1 MVFVKAVSVPA
12 KNRLLCVTENYVKE
26 IIIMKTGKKILA
38 VLLVFCFVLTA
49 VPAFAANY
57 AHTLTNKVYNDLWGR
72 WDATASIPDLTVTV
86 EIHSSGAPLTFEDA
100 AIQNMLKS
108 DELTKAGCSITI
120 PEYTLGEG
128 ENTYTM
134 PARKAEIKTNYGLWI
149 TYLLPTNG
157 EVATA
162 MVEESKTNTE
172 LQALLTMDETTGAA
186 SLKTAGNVYGNNLV
200 AFLKYKTNGAPLK
213 ATVKATLHASG
224 TFQANGDFPLTSF
237 FIADEKINTF
247 VGGETPVTGTYVIT
261 NGQSAGLYASTLQ
274 DSNLDGPYTV
284 FTAPADGIY
293 DVFVAKRDTSASA
306 NAGTS
311 YQRVIVLD
319 VAGKTLTFGNSNV
332 TTTMGYQWQ
341 NENNNTPVTLTKGQ
355 QVPIRILSETG
366 SYAGA
371 NGVAFCPRADAETP
385 VTIQYNASPLE
396 PAGVTIETSVPAAE
410 TATVTVDGAELAVT
424 AGAAETY
431 YPNVRKSDANGNYI
445 NKPTL
450 LDALVTLDKQEDIG
464 IIAHTLLPN
473 GYLNTAQIDTM
484 AITPETAPL
493 HNIPWPHT
501 ASLGTY
507 ADIFTKDEGYYD
519 SVARTLTMRVKVPE
533 DGTYYFIFSGNAYSS
548 SRYVKA
554 AVDGNKFYA
563 DVAGTDEKIA
573 TNGATN
579 EIQRK
584 QSANGIQLTAGY
596 HTLSVSLSSG
606 VIRMNY
612 AGLVKAESQA
622 EAATIQESF
631 TDKATFNA
639 YMNGDTLNVF
649 DGDKIIGMNVA
660 VNGETVTEDWDRY
673 ILSAGDEILLGVFDP
688 ISLGGKVYAYTSNIT
703 WDTNRQL
710 TDETFNNSNFAVILS
725 SYGNMPADVNVKDS
739 MRGMHLTGYV
749 ILPSD
754 DAATSGDDT
763 KVANFINYEIQGNAI
778 SEGRLVLAIKQK
790 DANFSNT
797 TFDGAVYKNL
807 AGSFVNNAKYDASQ
821 LYITDARFGDTT
833 IKAEYADGKVVISS
847 KKAQPIFVVVKNADG
862 SKASA
867 ANYVLTINPVEVAV
881 EAGQTVYVWGGT
893 PYMTSGTTA
902 LPLCAPI
909 TVPVAE

>member
-1 MVFVKAVSVPA
+1 
-12 KNRLLCVTENYVKE
+12 
-26 IIIMKTGKKILA
+26 MKTGKKILA

-49 VPAFAANY
+49 VPAFAADY

-72 WDATASIPDLTVTV
+72 WDATASIQDLTVTV
-86 EIHSSGAPLTFEDA
+86 EIQSSGAPLTFEDA
-100 AIQNMLKS
+100 TIQNMLKS

-128 ENTYTM
+128 ENVYTM

-162 MVEESKTNTE
+162 MVEESKTNAE

-186 SLKTAGNVYGNNLV
+186 SLQTAGNVYGNNLV

-247 VGGETPVTGTYVIT
+247 VGGETPVTGAYVIS
-261 NGQSAGLYASTLQ
+261 NGASAGLYASTLQ

-306 NAGTS
+306 NASSS
-311 YQRVIVLD
+311 YQRLIVLD

-332 TTTMGYQWQ
+332 STTMGYQWQ

-371 NGVAFCPRADAETP
+371 NGVAFCPRSDAETP

-424 AGAAETY
+424 AGAAEAY

-450 LDALVTLDKQEDIG
+450 LDALVAADKQEDIG
-464 IIAHTLLPN
+464 IDAHPLLSSGALVTN
-473 GYLNTAQIDTM
+473 SMDTM
-484 AITPETAPL
+484 ALSPTTNEAFGLGLTGGAGTAY
-493 HNIPWPHT
+493 
-501 ASLGTY
+501 ASIFSGSEVFLLSSGT
-507 ADIFTKDEGYYD
+507 K
-519 SVARTLTMRVKVPE
+519 VNLTIKVPE
-533 DGTYYFIFSGNAYSS
+533 DGTYYMIANGGCWGAE
-548 SRYVKA
+548 RYMTAK
-554 AVDGNKFYA
+554 VDNVSYN
-563 DVAGTDEKIA
+563 DGTDDKFVFGGLGVNA
-573 TNGATN
+573 HYDV
-579 EIQRK
+579 
-584 QSANGIQLTAGY
+584 QSANGLELTAGY
-596 HTLSVSLSSG
+596 HTLNVGIGGGAVRLSH
-606 VIRMNY
+606 V
-612 AGLVKAESQA
+612 ALVKAASQE
-622 EAATIQESF
+622 EAAAIQASI
-631 TDKATFNA
+631 TTKADFNA
-639 YMNGDTLNVF
+639 YFNKTDRVGFNGSTI
-649 DGDKIIGMNVA
+649 DGVNVA
-660 VNGETVTEDWDRY
+660 VNGETITEDWDRY
-673 ILSAGDEILLGVFDP
+673 ILSDGDEILLGVFDP
-688 ISLGGKVYAYTSNIT
+688 ISVGGKVYAYTSNIT

-749 ILPSD
+749 ILSSD

-833 IKAEYADGKVVISS
+833 IKAEYADGNVVISS

-867 ANYVLTINPVEVAV
+867 ANYALTINPVEVAV

-909 TVPVAE
+909 TVPVTE